1 MNEQQQKEQIALFRY
16 SILAPIITGQ
26 VKNVSE
32 YFRQQASKVHQVPF
46 YGPKEYLPKTFV
58 TWLSDY
64 RHFGFDGLKPQ
75 ARNDKGTSRALS
87 RDTEEY
93 ILNLRKMRMDM
104 PLTVFYDN
112 LIANEELLKNEASFA
127 TIYRLLKR
135 NGLVKKSINPQPE
148 RKRFSHEQVNFLW
161 QGDTSDGPFI
171 PIHGKKGQTFLFA
184 FIDDCSRLVT
194 AARFLPDS
202 KFESMR
208 EVLKEALLRR
218 GIPKIIYVDNGK
230 IYRSQTLSSACASL
244 GISLAHTQPY
254 DAASKGKIERFFK
267 TVQTRFY
274 PLLKVNPASS
284 LEELNMRFLKW
295 LEEDYHRKP
304 HSSLEKSMTPL
315 DKFISQAS
323 LLKMVSDPDFLN
335 SLFLVRAARKVHHD
349 GTISVNNR
357 LYEVPA
363 RFIGCKI
370 EIRFDDTD
378 IFVYEEGSSVAKAKP
393 VIFSDNAFAKRESK
407 ISYAIAGGH
416 DNV

>member
-16 SILAPIITGQ
+16 GIIAPVITGQ
-26 VKNVSE
+26 VRNISE

-64 RHFGFDGLKPQ
+64 RHFGFNGLKPQ
-75 ARNDKGTSRALS
+75 SRNDKGSSRVLS
-87 RDTEEY
+87 HDTEEY
-93 ILNLRKMRMDM
+93 ILNLRKLRMDM
-104 PLTVFYDN
+104 PLTVFYDD
-112 LIANEELLKNEASFA
+112 LIANGELMKKEASFA

-148 RKRFSHEQVNFLW
+148 RKRFSHAQINFLW

-171 PIHGKKGQTFLFA
+171 PVNGTKTQTFLFA

-208 EVLKEALLRR
+208 EVLKDALLRR

-230 IYRSQTLSSACASL
+230 IYRSQALSSACAAL

-284 LEELNMRFLKW
+284 LDELNTRFLKW

-315 DKFISQAS
+315 DKFMSQAAS
-323 LLKMVSDPDFLN
+323 LKMVSDPDSLQ
-335 SLFLVRAARKVHHD
+335 SLFLVRAFRKVHHD

-363 RFIGCKI
+363 KFIGTKI
-370 EIRFDDTD
+370 EIRFDQSD
-378 IFVYEEGSSVAKAKP
+378 IFVYENDSCAAKAKP
-393 VIFSDNAFAKRESK
+393 VIFADNAITKRESK
-407 ISYAIAGGH
+407 ISYALAGGQN
-416 DNV
+416 DV